1 MRVKLKQGS
10 LGDEQQEN
18 HKKIYYGK
26 NYTYL
31 KNASKRLTDS
41 KL

>member
-26 NYTYL
+26 KLYLFKKCQQKTY
-31 KNASKRLTDS
+31 
-41 KL
+41 